1 MEPEGL
7 SRRPITMSPL
17 RSVSVL
23 AAVAALLPLSGCG
36 QDSITTE
43 PAQRPSPSGQPLL
56 QVEKVGGLMPAQV
69 AFAALPELTVH
80 ADGRAFVLGP
90 QPAIFPGPALPNV
103 RVRTLSDAQLAEL
116 VEQAGAAGLLSAP
129 PDYGQPPIAD
139 APATVLTLH
148 VDGTTYE
155 HSVEALGVDLGLP
168 GAPDI
173 TESLDP
179 RAQQARAQVTAFLER
194 AQQIVEASGTDEAY
208 VPDGFALQAQ
218 PAQPAQPAQQP
229 VRPRI
234 VPWPLPGVD
243 LDAGEGCQVVE
254 GDAADTLLSTLREAN
269 ALTRFTQDGAAYEV
283 AVRPLLPGDDGC

>member
-1 MEPEGL
+1 
-7 SRRPITMSPL
+7 
-17 RSVSVL
+17 
-23 AAVAALLPLSGCG
+23 
-36 QDSITTE
+36 
-43 PAQRPSPSGQPLL
+43 
-56 QVEKVGGLMPAQV
+56 MPAQV

-116 VEQAGAAGLLSAP
+116 VEQAGVAGLLSAP
-129 PDYGQPPIAD
+129 PDYGQPPVAD

-194 AQQIVEASGTDEAY
+194 ARQIVEASGTDEAY
-208 VPDGFALQAQ
+208 VPDGFALQAR
-218 PAQPAQPAQQP
+218 PAQPAQQP

-283 AVRPLLPGDDGC
+283 AVRPLLPGGDGC